1 VTCIVCERESLKKYC
16 GFHEKAYLNVVLKF
30 GAWQQALGVSWKEY
44 LKAVVENS
52 YTGTWAKEVAEHLL
66 KNKDE

>member
-16 GFHEKAYLNVVLKF
+16 GFHEKAYRNVVLKF

-44 LKAVVENS
+44 LKAVIENS
-52 YTGTWAKEVAEHLL
+52 YTGIWAKEVAEHLL

>member
-1 VTCIVCERESLKKYC
+1 MKCIVCDRESSKKYC
-16 GFHEKAYLNVVLKF
+16 VFHENAYRNVVLKF
-30 GAWQQALGVSWKEY
+30 GDWQLASGTSWKEY

-52 YTGTWAKEVAEHLL
+52 YTGSWAKEVAEHLL

>member
-1 VTCIVCERESLKKYC
+1 MTCIVCERESLKKYC
-16 GFHEKAYLNVVLKF
+16 GFHEKAYRNVVLKF
-30 GAWQQALGVSWKEY
+30 GDWQQALGVSWKEY

>member
-1 VTCIVCERESLKKYC
+1 MTCIVCGRESSKKYC
-16 GFHEKAYLNVVLKF
+16 EVHENAYRNVVLNF
-30 GAWQQALGVSWKEY
+30 GDWQQALGVSWKEY
-44 LKAVVENS
+44 LKAVVGNS

>member
-1 VTCIVCERESLKKYC
+1 VTCIVCGREASKKYC
-16 GFHEKAYLNVVLKF
+16 GVHEKAYRNVVLNF
-30 GAWQQALGVSWKEY
+30 GDWQQALGVSWKEY

>member
-1 VTCIVCERESLKKYC
+1 MKCIVCGRESSERYC
-16 GFHEKAYLNVVLKF
+16 EFHEKAYRNIILKYED
-30 GAWQQALGVSWKEY
+30 WQEAIGVSWKEY

-52 YTGTWAKEVAEHLL
+52 YTGTWAKEVAENLL

>member
-1 VTCIVCERESLKKYC
+1 MKCIICGRESSKRHC
-16 GFHEKAYLNVVLKF
+16 GFHEKAYWNIILKF
-30 GAWQQALGVSWKEY
+30 EDWQQSMGVSWKEY

>member
-1 VTCIVCERESLKKYC
+1 M
-16 GFHEKAYLNVVLKF
+16 FHEKAYQNIVLKF
-30 GAWQQALGVSWKEY
+30 DNWQQATGIFWKEY
-44 LKAVVENS
+44 LKVVVENS

>member
-1 VTCIVCERESLKKYC
+1 MTCIICGRESSKKYC
-16 GFHEKAYLNVVLKF
+16 GFHEKAYRNVVLKF
-30 GAWQQALGVSWKEY
+30 GEWQQALGASWKEY